1 MRDVNGW
8 LMALAFLLGLALTF
22 ALMIRTVTREVPV
35 NHTVSAGLKGRV
47 DTPDVDTPDVKAPD
61 LGKVAG
67 AVIGAGAAAATG
79 TAATLSGAADS
90 VAEKVDSVLEKDPY
104 GSGSIRVS
112 SRTAA
117 PLGYTIKGDKDTMR
131 YFTAESPDYEAI
143 EAEVWFANEASA
155 EAAGF
160 LRWDGKGGAAS
171 ATTAVI
177 TGVATTVAA
186 AKFASTAD
194 VPAGPYGKVSASA
207 NADGSGPTGWT
218 IKGNADSMLYHTT
231 DSRWYGQTIA
241 EVWFADEESAR
252 KAGFTRWD
260 AKKGDGGAAAKI
272 ASIADVPA
280 GPYGKGSAT
289 AEADG
294 SGPTGWLIKGNADS
308 MLFHGTDSPAYE
320 QTIAEVWFF
329 DEKTARAAG
338 FDKWDKNFT

>member
-1 MRDVNGW
+1 MHDVNW
-8 LMALAFLLGLALTF
+8 WMMILAFVLGLLLTF
-22 ALMIRTVTREVPV
+22 ALMIRKVTREVPV
-35 NHTVSAGLKGRV
+35 SHSVSAGLKGRL
-47 DTPDVDTPDVKAPD
+47 DTPDINAPD

-67 AVIGAGAAAATG
+67 AVTAAGAVAATG
-79 TAATLSGAADS
+79 TAAKLTGAADK
-90 VAEKVDSVLEKDPY
+90 VAAKADSVPEKDPY

-117 PLGYTIKGDKDTMR
+117 PSGYTIKGDKDTMR
-131 YFTAESPDYEAI
+131 YFTADSPDYQAI

-160 LRWDGKGGAAS
+160 LRWDGKGGTASVGSAA
-171 ATTAVI
+171 TAVI
-177 TGVATTVAA
+177 TGAATTVAA
-186 AKFASTAD
+186 ATFASTAD
-194 VPAGPYGKVSASA
+194 VEVGPYGKGSAAA
-207 NADGSGPTGWT
+207 NADGSGPAGWT

-231 DSRWYGQTIA
+231 DSRWFGQTIA

-260 AKKGDGGAAAKI
+260 AKKGDGGAAAKV

-280 GPYGKGSAT
+280 GPYGKGSAK
-289 AEADG
+289 AKADG

-308 MLFHGTDSPAYE
+308 MLFHGSDSPAYE